1 MCRIIEMI
9 GMPSNDVLAISERKS
24 KFLKYND

>member
-1 MCRIIEMI
+1 MEMI

-24 KFLKYND
+24 RFFKYNEVS